1 LPKPRLPGHSTGA
14 EPRSQEVTRLLV
26 DWRDG
31 DRDAFDRLVPL
42 VYQELRQI
50 ARAHLRGERRNHTLQ
65 TTDVVNEVYLRLI
78 DLHQVTLQD
87 RRHFFAMSA
96 RLMRRILI
104 DHARRKRAA
113 RRGGGAT
120 MVTLDGLVAAAERSV
135 VDVIA
140 VDQALDE
147 LSAVDE
153 RQCRLVELR
162 VFAGLTIGESAEAL
176 GVSTATAERDWAM
189 ARAWLYQRLS
199 TS

>member
-1 LPKPRLPGHSTGA
+1 VGRG
-14 EPRSQEVTRLLV
+14 PRSQEVTRLLV
-26 DWRDG
+26 DWRGG
-31 DRDAFDRLVPL
+31 DRDAFDRLIPL
-42 VYQELRQI
+42 VYDELRQI
-50 ARAHLRGERRNHTLQ
+50 ARAHLRAERATHTLQ
-65 TTDVVNEVYLRLI
+65 ATDVVNEVYLRLV
-78 DLHQVTLQD
+78 DLRQVTLQD
-87 RRHFFAMSA
+87 RGHFFAMSA

-120 MVTLDGLVAAAERSV
+120 MITLDSVVPAAERSM

-162 VFAGLTIGESAEAL
+162 VFAGLTIGESAEAM
-176 GVSTATAERDWAM
+176 GVSSATVERDWAM

-199 TS
+199 AD

>member
-1 LPKPRLPGHSTGA
+1 
-14 EPRSQEVTRLLV
+14 VTRLLV

-50 ARAHLRGERRNHTLQ
+50 ARAHLRGERPNHTLQ
-65 TTDVVNEVYLRLI
+65 TTDVVNEVYLRLV

-120 MVTLDGLVAAAERSV
+120 MITLDGLVAAAERSV
-135 VDVIA
+135 LDVIA

-162 VFAGLTIGESAEAL
+162 VFAGLTIGESADAL